1 MAEFAVSS
9 VVKTIGNL
17 LTHEARFLRG
27 VEGKMED
34 LQKEL
39 KLIQGL
45 LRDADA
51 RVENDQA
58 VGEWVA
64 QLRDV
69 AWHAEDIIEEYIL
82 RVAPKKE
89 QYIVK
94 AYRGLVAKCSCL
106 QVHAVETEIDSLKS
120 KISNLRM
127 SMLNHGIQMVNEGE
141 RKRTRASASKP
152 IYAYFEEY
160 FVGREDSV
168 QELVKE
174 LLKDGEQHRVITIW
188 GMSGLGKTSLAK
200 KVLAHDK
207 LKNNF
212 DGFAW
217 ACVSQVYHSKDI
229 LVKILIELIP
239 NQRENVKEMMDD
251 ELFKALY
258 EIQLKKRC
266 IVVLDNIWA
275 KEAWDSLQAA
285 FPVKGTRS
293 KLLITTHNREVAEHI
308 DPHGLFHKPRFLSNE
323 ESWDLLKKRA
333 SLETKVMDENMK
345 MLGYKLLEKCGGL
358 PLAVNVLGGLLAD
371 TEWETIYKDINSHF
385 GDKSDI
391 FRVLALSYDNLPQ
404 HLKPYFL
411 YLGSFPENTEIPAT
425 KVLQMWIA
433 EGFVSPNPYDED
445 VAEQYLMKFANRG
458 MVQVRF
464 TLSGKIKSCCL
475 HNLMRDICICK
486 ARQEKFLTILENQQD
501 NEIEDYFSSSSMAI
515 GDKSTWKT
523 RRLSL
528 NMLMSDSRVRQKEN
542 NVLHLRAIMFFNSR
556 EWVWKQFEDI
566 IINCK
571 FLRVLKLEGMIGNLP
586 ESVGDLV
593 RLRYL
598 SLEGCMLE
606 DLPQSM
612 GNLVCMEYLDLQGLE
627 HSKVNVPNVLWKMRR
642 LRHLHLPKYFA
653 ENGQKNLRLDSL
665 ENLQTLRNFNPEHC
679 NVNDLGKLTNLR
691 KIIVS
696 LQYGSYQL
704 KIIPQLAHFTFKHLQ
719 SSSFEILNQIRSF
732 TENELSNLSSYHLS
746 CKLFIKGG
754 IEKLPEYK
762 NLPQQLR
769 KLVLLDSQLKED
781 PMPTLE
787 KLNDMVVL
795 QLMNRAFVGKEMI
808 CSAGGFPQLK
818 HLVLHDLPNLEEWRV
833 AEGAMPHLSKLG
845 VSGCPKLK
853 TVPGGVYKY
862 DSSIGDH
869 FSRDEHLFQQ
879 DEHWQQIVM
888 TRSFLINVSIAPL
901 LARRINVR
909 DLV

>member
-1 MAEFAVSS
+1 MAEFAISS

-27 VEGKMED
+27 VEGKVED

-94 AYRGLVAKCSCL
+94 AYRGLVAKCACL
-106 QVHAVETEIDSLKS
+106 QVHAVGTEIDSLKS
-120 KISNLRM
+120 KISNLGT
-127 SMLNHGIQMVNEGE
+127 SMQAHGIKMVNEGE
-141 RKRTRASASKP
+141 RKRTRASASKRT
-152 IYAYFEEY
+152 YAHFEED
-160 FVGREDSV
+160 FFGREDSV

-174 LLKDGEQHRVITIW
+174 LLKDGEQYRVITIW
-188 GMSGLGKTSLAK
+188 GMGGLGKTALAR
-200 KVLAHDK
+200 KVFTHDK
-207 LKNNF
+207 VKNNF

-217 ACVSQVYHSKDI
+217 ACVSQEYHSKDI
-229 LVKILIELIP
+229 LMEILVELVP
-239 NQRENVKEMMDD
+239 DQREKVKEMMDD

-266 IVVLDNIWA
+266 IVVLDDIWA

-293 KLLITTHNREVAEHI
+293 KLLITTRNREVAEHI
-308 DPHGLFHKPRFLSNE
+308 DPYGLFHKPRFLSNE
-323 ESWDLLKKRA
+323 DSWDLLKKRV
-333 SLETKVMDENMK
+333 SLETKVMDANMK
-345 MLGYKLLEKCGGL
+345 MLGDKLLKKCGGL
-358 PLAVNVLGGLLAD
+358 PLAINVLGGLLAD
-371 TEWETIYKDINSHF
+371 NKWETIYKDINLHF

-391 FRVLALSYDNLPQ
+391 FRVLALSYDDLPQ

-425 KVLQMWIA
+425 KVLQMWIV
-433 EGFVSPNPYDED
+433 EGFVSPNAYDED
-445 VAEQYLMKFANRG
+445 VVEQYLMKFANRG
-458 MVQVRF
+458 MVRVRF
-464 TLSGKIKSCCL
+464 TLSGKIKTCCL

-486 ARQEKFLTILENQQD
+486 AWQEKFLTVLENQQD
-501 NEIEDYFSSSSMAI
+501 NEIEDSSSSSMAM
-515 GDKSTWKT
+515 GVESTRKT

-528 NMLMSDSRVRQKEN
+528 NMLMSDSQVRQKEN
-542 NVLHLRAIMFFNSR
+542 TMLHLRTLMFFNSR
-556 EWVWKQFEDI
+556 ECMWEQFEHI

-571 FLRVLKLEGMIGNLP
+571 FLRVLKLEGMKGNLP

-593 RLRYL
+593 HLRYL
-598 SLEGCMLE
+598 SLEGCMLK

-665 ENLQTLRNFNPEHC
+665 ENLQTLRNFNPKYC

-732 TENELSNLSSYHLS
+732 TENELSNMSSYHLS

-795 QLMNRAFVGKEMI
+795 QLMNRAFVGKEMV

-853 TVPGGVYKY
+853 TVTISFLEMNICFSKT
-862 DSSIGDH
+862 SIG
-869 FSRDEHLFQQ
+869 SKL
-879 DEHWQQIVM
+879 
-888 TRSFLINVSIAPL
+888 S
-901 LARRINVR
+901 
-909 DLV
+909 